1 MSEGS
6 YRRWPERIR
15 ASINSNEL
23 LWFVGFPTDPDCI
36 AILAADDCTHIFIP
50 PGWHPFCAARAC
62 QNSHSGVTII
72 HHLATTNSLQGTLAE
87 MLGIALA
94 DLRLRNDAFRKGHAN
109 GVIASRSE
117 AEG

>member
-1 MSEGS
+1 M
-6 YRRWPERIR
+6 
-15 ASINSNEL
+15 
-23 LWFVGFPTDPDCI
+23 
-36 AILAADDCTHIFIP
+36 
-50 PGWHPFCAARAC
+50 
-62 QNSHSGVTII
+62 II

-117 AEG
+117 AKGSQGRFEGNTHHADCFAVELVAVEVRSDRHEDGR